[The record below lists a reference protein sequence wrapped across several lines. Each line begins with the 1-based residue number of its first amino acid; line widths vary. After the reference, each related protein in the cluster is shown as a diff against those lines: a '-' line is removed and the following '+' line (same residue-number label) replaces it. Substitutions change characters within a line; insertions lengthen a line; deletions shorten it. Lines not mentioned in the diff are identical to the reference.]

1 MLPKS
6 NNDGTR
12 HVHAERNFRSRL
24 KSRSSC
30 DKNVEQRPRDRIA
43 RIVTFDSRST
53 PLFLSYNIFH
63 KRNYPRC
70 PKSNDG
76 WIQARDIPPRFFRFS
91 LEKGLGGV
99 GRNLV
104 KSWPR
109 CPSIEG
115 RRRRISRAGVRE
127 SSVSLRRDRNN
138 LLNYRMPK
146 VTTLRDERLA
156 SGEEYYTRG
165 GWGRGRAG
173 ETEWWCVNGIFR
185 GITHARATLYH

>member
-6 NNDGTR
+6 KQWWDSPRTRGTKFSI
-12 HVHAERNFRSRL
+12 EIKIPFL
-24 KSRSSC
+24 L
-30 DKNVEQRPRDRIA
+30 EQRPRDRIA

-76 WIQARDIPPRFFRFS
+76 WIRARDIPPRFFRFS

-127 SSVSLRRDRNN
+127 SSVSLRRVRNN

-185 GITHARATLYH
+185 GITHARTTLYH

>member
-6 NNDGTR
+6 KQWWDSPRTRGTKFSI
-12 HVHAERNFRSRL
+12 EIKIPFL
-24 KSRSSC
+24 L
-30 DKNVEQRPRDRIA
+30 EQRPRDRIA

-76 WIQARDIPPRFFRFS
+76 WIRARDIPPRFFRFS

-127 SSVSLRRDRNN
+127 SSVSLRRVRNN

>member
-115 RRRRISRAGVRE
+115 RRRRRRRISRAGVRE
-127 SSVSLRRDRNN
+127 SSVSLRRVRNN

-165 GWGRGRAG
+165 VGG
-173 ETEWWCVNGIFR
+173 VD
-185 GITHARATLYH
+185 ARAKQSDDA